1 MVTKIGGTSANPG
14 FNNTLLGTVE
24 SDILFGDPFTANN
37 DFNTATA
44 SSVLASGRGCADTI
58 SGYGGEDQL
67 FGDAWSIDGRGIGGK
82 DLLYGGVGGDVIRGD
97 ASTIDA
103 SGGGDRIFGGSEND
117 SIWGDAGGF
126 IAG

>member
-1 MVTKIGGTSANPG
+1 MMTKIGGTSANPG
-14 FNNTLLGTVE
+14 FNNTLPGTVE

-37 DFNTATA
+37 EFNIAA
-44 SSVLASGRGCADTI
+44 VASVLVSGRGGADTI
-58 SGYGGEDQL
+58 RGYGGEDQL
-67 FGDAWSIDGRGIGGK
+67 FGDAWSIDGTGIGGN